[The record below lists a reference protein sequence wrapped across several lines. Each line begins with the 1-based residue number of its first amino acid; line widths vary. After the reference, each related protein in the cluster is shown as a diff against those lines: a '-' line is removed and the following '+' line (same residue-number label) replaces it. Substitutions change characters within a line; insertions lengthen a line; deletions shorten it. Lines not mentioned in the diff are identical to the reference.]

1 MGVVGRKVHD
11 SLTQALVNVSDNYN
25 RKRATLCASRANA
38 ERLKNLSICWKP
50 LKPKHRNSNLKRYA
64 EWFEKF
70 WIGQSAGKT
79 SKFDNEYEES
89 SETTRQT
96 LIFVVGDD
104 IVHTHGKL

>member
-1 MGVVGRKVHD
+1 LGVIGSNVYD

-25 RKRATLCASRANA
+25 RKRATLRASGANA
-38 ERLKNLSICWKP
+38 ERLQNLSICWKP
-50 LKPKHRNSNLKRYA
+50 LKPKRPNSSLKRYA

-70 WIGQSAGKT
+70 WIGQSAGKAST
-79 SKFDNEYEES
+79 FGNEYEES

-104 IVHTHGKL
+104 IVHTHGKP